1 LAAVTTS
8 ADIVTL
14 VTQTRVLPGK
24 DAEFAV
30 WQQEMSEAVA
40 TFPGFI
46 DHTVREPSPPSQLD
60 WAIIQRFRSTDAARA
75 WLQSEERKHLLAN
88 VQPILAGGDD
98 VHLFAGDTAPPRS
111 AAASA
116 VISTMVAPG
125 HEDAFRAWQ
134 TRIAAT
140 EASFAGFQGVRLE
153 PPIPGVQADWTTA
166 VRFDSNEHLQ
176 TWLNSPQRRRLLDE
190 AATFGAESHVR
201 TVRGGFE
208 GWFTFGAPP
217 RPASPPGWKQNMVVL
232 LVLYPVVFL
241 LGQWLQ
247 KPLLLDRGVPV
258 WLALFITNAAGVF
271 LMGYFFMSPVNRALR
286 WWLIPPPNAPG
297 WTNVAGIALIVAL
310 YGLSLVVFWGF
321 F

>member
-1 LAAVTTS
+1 MAAVTTS
-8 ADIVTL
+8 ADTVTL

-24 DAEFAV
+24 DAEFAM
-30 WQQEMSEAVA
+30 WQQEMSDAVA
-40 TFPGFI
+40 RFPGFI

-60 WAIIQRFRSTDAARA
+60 WTIIQRFRSTDAARA
-75 WLQSEERKHLLAN
+75 WLQSEERKQLLAK
-88 VQPILAGGDD
+88 VQPILGGRDD
-98 VHLFAGDTAPPRS
+98 VHLFTGDAAPLPS

-116 VISTMVAPG
+116 VISTRVALG
-125 HEDAFRAWQ
+125 QEGAFREWQ
-134 TRIAAT
+134 TRIAAA

-153 PPIPGVQADWTTA
+153 PPIPGVQDDWTTA

-176 TWLNSPQRRRLLDE
+176 AWLNSPQRRRLLVE
-190 AATFGAESHVR
+190 AAAFGAESHVR

-217 RPASPPGWKQNMVVL
+217 RPASLPGWKQNMVVL

-241 LGQWLQ
+241 LGRWLQ
-247 KPLLLDRGVPV
+247 QPLLLDRGVPV

-271 LMGYFFMSPVNRALR
+271 LMGYFLMSPVNRALR
-286 WWLIPPPNAPG
+286 WWLIPRPAAPA
-297 WTNVAGIALIVAL
+297 WTNAAGIALIVTL